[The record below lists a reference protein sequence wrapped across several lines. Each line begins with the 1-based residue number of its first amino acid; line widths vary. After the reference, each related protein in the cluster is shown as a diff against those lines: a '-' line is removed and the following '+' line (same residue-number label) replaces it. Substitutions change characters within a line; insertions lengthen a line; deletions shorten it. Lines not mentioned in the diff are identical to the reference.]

1 MKEGKTDV
9 AVRARQTREL
19 AERLRAA
26 RCAVVFTGAGISTE
40 SGIPDF
46 RSPGGLWTRFKPIEF
61 RDFLASEEM
70 RVEAWRRKFAM
81 DETLA
86 KARPNQGHKAI
97 ARLVE
102 IGKVSHVITQNI
114 DNLHQDSGVSVGQ
127 VIELHGN
134 GTYAKC
140 LSCQKRYELDEVRA
154 LFEKSESAPACQ
166 ECGGIIKSATISFG
180 QAMPELEMQLAS
192 EAVSQCDLFLA
203 IGSSLQVYPAAGFPL
218 IAKRQGAVL
227 VILNREPTDM
237 DDIADL
243 VINNEIGAVLHDVP
257 RLLNN

>member
-1 MKEGKTDV
+1 MKEGKTDE

-19 AERLRAA
+19 AARLRAA

-154 LFEKSESAPACQ
+154 FFKKSERAPACQ

-218 IAKRQGAVL
+218 IAKRRGAVL